1 MLSRQGKAARSPS
14 SAASGETTVAQPVT
28 IYCDESGG
36 LNAGAMTFAAVML
49 TPQIAADIHARF
61 RSVTGL
67 RGELKGSRI
76 SVVERAYLLELFDRA
91 GGRAW
96 VAVAKR
102 GTIGGKPGGSVPSD
116 LSVYAALLNL
126 AIGRWL
132 PETGGVCTD
141 VVIDDGRYHPAI
153 LSRVRDTI
161 QAGLAGWG
169 RASLADSRR
178 SDGVQIADVIANS
191 LFNVKVGSPRAHRID
206 TILEP
211 MLTSR
216 AIRIAE
222 LTKLP

>member
-1 MLSRQGKAARSPS
+1 M
-14 SAASGETTVAQPVT
+14 T

-36 LNAGAMTFAAVML
+36 LNTGAMTFAAVML
-49 TPQIAADIHARF
+49 SPDAAAAVHARF
-61 RSVTGL
+61 RAVTGL

-76 SVVERAYLLELFDRA
+76 SLTERAYLLELFDRA

-102 GTIGGKPGGSVPSD
+102 DNLAPPADGRLATD
-116 LSVYAALLNL
+116 LALYTALLDL
-126 AIGRWL
+126 AVSNWL

-141 VVIDDGRYHPAI
+141 VVIDDGRYDPVI
-153 LSRVRDTI
+153 LAGVRETI

-169 RASLADSRR
+169 QASLADSRR

-191 LFNVKVGSPRAHRID
+191 LFNVEIGSPRAHRIGV
-206 TILEP
+206 ILEP
-211 MLTSR
+211 MLASR

-222 LTKLP
+222 LTKLL

>member
-1 MLSRQGKAARSPS
+1 M
-14 SAASGETTVAQPVT
+14 T

-36 LNAGAMTFAAVML
+36 LNAGAMTFSAVML
-49 TPQIAADIHARF
+49 TPKAANEIHERF

-76 SVVERAYLLELFDRA
+76 SIVERAWLLELFDRA

-96 VAVAKR
+96 VAVAERDKLAQN
-102 GTIGGKPGGSVPSD
+102 PGGTLPSD
-116 LSVYAALLNL
+116 LALYAGLLNL

-141 VVIDDGRYHPAI
+141 VVIDDGRYDPKI
-153 LSRVRDTI
+153 LAQVREEI
-161 QAGLAGWG
+161 QEGLGQWG
-169 RASLADSRR
+169 RASLADSKR

-191 LFNVKVGSPRAHRID
+191 LFNITVGSQRAHRIQQ
-206 TILEP
+206 ILDP
-211 MLTSR
+211 MLASK

-222 LTKLP
+222 LTQLA

>member
-1 MLSRQGKAARSPS
+1 M
-14 SAASGETTVAQPVT
+14 T

-49 TPQIAADIHARF
+49 TPQVAADIHARF

-67 RGELKGSRI
+67 RSELKGSRI

-102 GTIGGKPGGSVPSD
+102 DTLTQPPDGAPLSD
-116 LSVYAALLNL
+116 LALYAALLNL
-126 AIGRWL
+126 AVGRWL

-141 VVIDDGRYHPAI
+141 VVIDEGRYDVAI
-153 LSRVRDTI
+153 LAKVREEI
-161 QAGLAGWG
+161 QAGLGRWG

-178 SDGVQIADVIANS
+178 SEGVQIADVIANS
-191 LFNVKVGSPRAHRID
+191 LFNIAVASPRAHRIQRM
-206 TILEP
+206 IEP
-211 MLTSR
+211 MLASKT
-216 AIRIAE
+216 IRVAE
-222 LTKLP
+222 LQQVA

>member
-1 MLSRQGKAARSPS
+1 M
-14 SAASGETTVAQPVT
+14 T

-36 LNAGAMTFAAVML
+36 LNTGAMTFAAVML
-49 TPQIAADIHARF
+49 SPDAAAAIHARF
-61 RSVTGL
+61 RAVTGL

-76 SVVERAYLLELFDRA
+76 SLTERAYLLELFDRA

-102 GTIGGKPGGSVPSD
+102 DNLAPPADGRLATD
-116 LSVYAALLNL
+116 LALYTALLDL
-126 AIGRWL
+126 AVSNWL

-141 VVIDDGRYHPAI
+141 VVIDDGRYDPVI
-153 LSRVRDTI
+153 LAGVRETI

-169 RASLADSRR
+169 QASLADSRR

-191 LFNVKVGSPRAHRID
+191 LFNVEIASPRAHRIGV
-206 TILEP
+206 ILEP
-211 MLTSR
+211 MLASR

-222 LTKLP
+222 LTKLL

>member
-1 MLSRQGKAARSPS
+1 M
-14 SAASGETTVAQPVT
+14 T

-49 TPQIAADIHARF
+49 TPDAAADIHARF
-61 RSVTGL
+61 RAVTGL

-76 SVVERAYLLELFDRA
+76 SLTERAYLLELFDRA

-102 GTIGGKPGGSVPSD
+102 ERLAPPKNGKPPSD
-116 LSVYAALLNL
+116 LALYAALLDL
-126 AIGRWL
+126 AVSSWL

-141 VVIDDGRYHPAI
+141 VVIDDGRYDPAI
-153 LSRVRDTI
+153 LGHVRETI
-161 QAGLAGWG
+161 QDGLSGWG

-191 LFNVKVGSPRAHRID
+191 LFNIEVGSPRAHRIGI
-206 TILEP
+206 ILDP
-211 MLTSR
+211 LLKSR

-222 LTKLP
+222 LTQLP

>member
-1 MLSRQGKAARSPS
+1 M
-14 SAASGETTVAQPVT
+14 T

-36 LNAGAMTFAAVML
+36 LNAGAMTFSAVML
-49 TPQIAADIHARF
+49 TPEAAAAIHARF

-76 SVVERAYLLELFDRA
+76 SLVERAYLLELFDRA

-96 VAVAKR
+96 VAVAER
-102 GTIGGKPGGSVPSD
+102 DRLAHNPGGRLPSD
-116 LSVYAALLNL
+116 LDLYAALLDL

-141 VVIDDGRYHPAI
+141 VVIDDGRYDPNI
-153 LSRVRDTI
+153 LAHVRAEI
-161 QAGLAGWG
+161 QAGLGQWG

-191 LFNVKVGSPRAHRID
+191 LFNITVGSPRARRIRR
-206 TILEP
+206 ILEP
-211 MLTSR
+211 MLASK

-222 LTKLP
+222 MTQVA

>member
-1 MLSRQGKAARSPS
+1 M
-14 SAASGETTVAQPVT
+14 T

-36 LNAGAMTFAAVML
+36 LNTGAMTFAAVML
-49 TPQIAADIHARF
+49 SPDAAAAIHARF
-61 RSVTGL
+61 RAVTGL

-76 SVVERAYLLELFDRA
+76 SLTERAYLLELFDRA

-102 GTIGGKPGGSVPSD
+102 DRLAPPADGRLATD
-116 LSVYAALLNL
+116 LALYTALLDL
-126 AIGRWL
+126 AVSNWL

-141 VVIDDGRYHPAI
+141 VVIDDGRYDPVI
-153 LSRVRDTI
+153 LAGVRETI

-169 RASLADSRR
+169 QASLADSRR

-191 LFNVKVGSPRAHRID
+191 LFNVEIGSPRAHRIGV
-206 TILEP
+206 ILEP
-211 MLTSR
+211 MLASR

-222 LTKLP
+222 LTKLL

>member
-1 MLSRQGKAARSPS
+1 M
-14 SAASGETTVAQPVT
+14 T
-28 IYCDESGG
+28 IFCDESGG

-49 TPQIAADIHARF
+49 TPQAAADIHNRF

-76 SVVERAYLLELFDRA
+76 SIVERAYLLELFDRA

-102 GTIGGKPGGSVPSD
+102 DALAPKPDGTMPSD
-116 LSVYAALLNL
+116 LALYAALLNL
-126 AIGRWL
+126 AVGRWL

-141 VVIDDGRYHPAI
+141 VVIDEGRYDAAI
-153 LSRVRDTI
+153 LAKVREEI
-161 QAGLAGWG
+161 QAGLGQWG

-191 LFNVKVGSPRAHRID
+191 LFNITVGSPRAHRIQR
-206 TILEP
+206 IIEP
-211 MLTSR
+211 MLASK
-216 AIRIAE
+216 AIRVAE
-222 LTKLP
+222 LTQVM

>member
-1 MLSRQGKAARSPS
+1 M
-14 SAASGETTVAQPVT
+14 T

-36 LNAGAMTFAAVML
+36 LNAGAMTFAAAMIS
-49 TPQIAADIHARF
+49 PEAAAAVHARF
-61 RSVTGL
+61 RAVTGL

-76 SVVERAYLLELFDRA
+76 SLTERADLFELFDRA

-102 GTIGGKPGGSVPSD
+102 ERLTLPPDGTPASD
-116 LSVYAALLNL
+116 LALYAALLDL
-126 AIGRWL
+126 AVGSWL

-141 VVIDDGRYHPAI
+141 VVIDDGRYDPVVLGH
-153 LSRVRDTI
+153 VRETI

-191 LFNVKVGSPRAHRID
+191 LFNITVGSPRARRIGV
-206 TILEP
+206 IVEP
-211 MLTSR
+211 LIASR
-216 AIRIAE
+216 ALRIAE
-222 LTKLP
+222 LTRLP

>member
-1 MLSRQGKAARSPS
+1 M
-14 SAASGETTVAQPVT
+14 T

-49 TPQIAADIHARF
+49 TPQVAADIHSRF

-102 GTIGGKPGGSVPSD
+102 DTIGGKPGVTVPSD

-126 AIGRWL
+126 AVGRWL

-141 VVIDDGRYHPAI
+141 VVIDDGRYDPTI
-153 LSRVRDTI
+153 LGKVREEI
-161 QAGLAGWG
+161 QAGLGAWG
-169 RASLADSRR
+169 RASLADSHR

-191 LFNVKVGSPRAHRID
+191 LFNITVGSPRAQRIQQ
-206 TILEP
+206 IIEP
-211 MLTSR
+211 MLASK
-216 AIRIAE
+216 AIRVAE
-222 LTKLP
+222 LTHVG

>member
-1 MLSRQGKAARSPS
+1 M
-14 SAASGETTVAQPVT
+14 T

-36 LNAGAMTFAAVML
+36 LNAGAMTFSAVML
-49 TPQIAADIHARF
+49 TPQAAADIHARF

-76 SVVERAYLLELFDRA
+76 SIVERAYLLELFDRA

-102 GTIGGKPGGSVPSD
+102 DTLAQNPGGTLPSD
-116 LSVYAALLNL
+116 LVLYAALLDL
-126 AIGRWL
+126 AVGRWL

-141 VVIDDGRYHPAI
+141 VVIDEGRYDPSI
-153 LSRVRDTI
+153 LAKVREDI
-161 QAGLAGWG
+161 QAGLGGWG

-191 LFNVKVGSPRAHRID
+191 LFNITVGSPRAHRIQR
-206 TILEP
+206 IIEP
-211 MLTSR
+211 MLASK
-216 AIRIAE
+216 AIRVAE
-222 LTKLP
+222 LTQVS